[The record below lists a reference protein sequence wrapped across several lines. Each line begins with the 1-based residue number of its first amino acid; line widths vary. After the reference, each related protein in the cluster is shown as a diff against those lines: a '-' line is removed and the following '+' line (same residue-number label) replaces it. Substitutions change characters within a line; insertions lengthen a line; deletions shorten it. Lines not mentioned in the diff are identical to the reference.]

1 MNLQDFSGL
10 FRGLVFRVSR
20 MLLGAFRGG
29 RISAFG
35 IGEGKIGM
43 VLVINLDRQPQRLK
57 RTLRELSRFRTSNN
71 APLTSITRRLSAVDA
86 RDGRAIAAT
95 VDVDP
100 SYRLGDQLYVQP
112 DARLEEC
119 FDTDEKLRMTRQEV
133 AVAKSHIEAWK
144 TIAEGQHDHVLVLED
159 DIWFTRGAASA
170 IDEGWNAAA
179 IRCANRGGPHLLYLS
194 YADAGGTAQR
204 ADVCQALF
212 RPIRGLWFLSG
223 YVLSRQGASTL
234 LRSMP
239 VVGPVDMWINRRFE
253 DLGAL
258 ALSSPAIKQ
267 RPDGGSDNSYSI
279 LPYLARAGIVDA
291 NAVEVPNRVAAGP
304 VIAWTDRGDQEGL
317 AMALSMLGFRVRV
330 FDGDEEVVQEGDLMV
345 LLERFD
351 ALVDA
356 PLSKDACR
364 AAINDKD
371 VKFVLEPNATIHY
384 GLELNSLP
392 RFRTAILQQAIPNA
406 ASWHPLCTLLG
417 LTPPIHA
424 FPTGA
429 PREFRVFRDDRFR
442 PSKKDSNHWP
452 KSSLLDDSPWALL
465 PEGGWPAPL
474 SVEQTFLPQEA
485 CISRC
490 AMTAAS
496 PLFRGGV
503 ETFPG
508 NMAGFDQEGIVY
520 TNDGAHLVLSKV
532 AARNRPYR
540 SGSFASVSSFGHGR
554 FEAEIKA
561 ARGSGIVTGFFLYR
575 DSPRQEID
583 IELTGDDP
591 HSMMVNVYFNPGDEG
606 VPLTFGYRGSPC
618 RIELGFDST
627 QDYHLYAIEWR
638 SGCIMWSVDGKVVHK
653 RVGWDPTPLPHLP
666 MRLNANLWV
675 PRSEELAGRLDESAL
690 PAMASFR
697 NVSIWS

>member
-1 MNLQDFSGL
+1 MNLQNFSGL
-10 FRGLVFRVSR
+10 CRGLVFRALR

-35 IGEGKIGM
+35 MGEGKIGM
-43 VLVINLDRQPQRLK
+43 VLVINLDRQPQRLR
-57 RTLRELSRFRTSNN
+57 RTLRELSRFRTSDN
-71 APLTSITRRLSAVDA
+71 APLTSIARRLAAVDA

-100 SYRLGDQLYVQP
+100 TYRLGDQLYVQP
-112 DARLEEC
+112 DARLQEC
-119 FDTDEKLRMTRQEV
+119 FDSDEKLRMTRQEV
-133 AVAKSHIEAWK
+133 AVARSHIEAWK
-144 TIAEGQHDHVLVLED
+144 SIAEGQHDHVLVLED
-159 DIWFTRGAASA
+159 DVWFTRGAAYA
-170 IDEGWNAAA
+170 IDEGWHAAS
-179 IRCANRGGPHLLYLS
+179 IRCANKGGPHLLYLS

-223 YVLSRQGASTL
+223 YVLSREGASTL

-239 VVGPVDMWINRRFE
+239 VVGPVDMWINRRFD

-291 NAVEVPNRVAAGP
+291 NAVEVPKRAIAGP
-304 VIAWTDRGDQEGL
+304 VIAWTDRRDQEGL

-330 FDGDEEVVQEGDLMV
+330 FDGDEEVVREADMLV
-345 LLERFD
+345 FFETFD
-351 ALVDA
+351 ALVDV
-356 PLSKDACR
+356 PLSKDAYR
-364 AAINDKD
+364 AAINNQN
-371 VKFVLEPNATIHY
+371 VKFVLESNASIHY
-384 GLELNSLP
+384 GLELSCLP
-392 RFRTAILQQAIPNA
+392 RSRTAILGQAMPSA
-406 ASWHPLCTLLG
+406 AFWYPLCTLLG

-429 PREFRVFRDDRFR
+429 RRELRVFRDDRLG
-442 PSKKDSNHWP
+442 PSSTAVNQWR
-452 KSSLLDDSPWALL
+452 KSSLMDDSPWALL
-465 PEGGWPAPL
+465 PKSGWPATL
-474 SVEQTFLPQEA
+474 GVEQTILPDET

-532 AARNRPYR
+532 TARNRPYR
-540 SGSFASVSSFGHGR
+540 SGSLASVSSFDHGR
-554 FEAEIKA
+554 FAAEIKA

-575 DSPRQEID
+575 DCPRQEID

-591 HSMMVNVYFNPGDEG
+591 HSMLVNVYFNPGDDG
-606 VPLTFGYRGSPC
+606 VSLAFGNRG
-618 RIELGFDST
+618 
-627 QDYHLYAIEWR
+627 
-638 SGCIMWSVDGKVVHK
+638 
-653 RVGWDPTPLPHLP
+653 
-666 MRLNANLWV
+666 
-675 PRSEELAGRLDESAL
+675 
-690 PAMASFR
+690 
-697 NVSIWS
+697 